1 MGRLSTDKIRA
12 EVESKDFTLVSDEGY
27 ENMNS
32 PIKVKCAHG
41 HITEVSLADFR
52 AVSFTCPQCDKVNFV
67 NPVAVPPK
75 QGHRIIAFDQA
86 TESFGLSIFEDGQLK
101 FFNLYTFNGLLK
113 DRLVRIKKFVEDIV
127 IKEWKP
133 DFIVMEDIQYQWGAV
148 LTFKVLAE
156 LLGVLETVC
165 TEHGIPYE
173 VVSPNVW
180 RKYAGTCGKTRL
192 QEKQLSVIVVQEKYG
207 VKVNNDVAEAILI
220 GRYGVHSHHQIRNA
234 FGN

>member
-1 MGRLSTDKIRA
+1 MGRLSTEKIKE
-12 EVESKDFTLVSDEGY
+12 EVESKGFTLVSDEGY
-27 ENMNS
+27 ENINS
-32 PIKVKCAHG
+32 LITVKCEHG
-41 HITEVSLADFR
+41 HLTQVSLADFR
-52 AVSFTCPQCDKVNFV
+52 AASFTCPQCDKVTFV
-67 NPVAVPPK
+67 NPTSVPPK
-75 QGHRIIAFDQA
+75 QGYRVIAFDQA

-156 LLGVLETVC
+156 LLGVLETIC

-180 RKYAGTCGKTRL
+180 RKYAGTCGKNRT
-192 QEKQLSVIVVQEKYG
+192 QEKQLSVITVQEKYG

-220 GRYGVHSHHQIRNA
+220 GRYGVHSHHQIKNA